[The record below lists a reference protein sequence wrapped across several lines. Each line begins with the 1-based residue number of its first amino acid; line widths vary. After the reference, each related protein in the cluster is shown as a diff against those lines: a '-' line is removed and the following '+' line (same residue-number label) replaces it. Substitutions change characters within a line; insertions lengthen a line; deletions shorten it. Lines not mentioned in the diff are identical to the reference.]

1 MMALPI
7 QKKLNINYD
16 PTSIEELKIL
26 TFLDANQFP
35 SDLVKLEISKN
46 DLEWINYSHISNNK
60 IRAIYLYSLLTLE
73 QKQIFKFWHKYAN
86 LVQCDNFNANCGV
99 QCVTLNA
106 KPGTGKSFLC
116 SIFTATCRIPVYY
129 IAYSNN
135 LVNQI
140 AGILHVDP
148 INLCSFLMTIAKLSY
163 YKAKQL
169 CSMSSKLIDD
179 FLLALN
185 NVSTNIEHK
194 IILIDEYTVIYAP
207 IIALLYGIAK
217 KINALIIYIG
227 DPCQLPPIRNS
238 QWHLSGNYKIVSL
251 LATEK
256 FQLNKVLRYSS
267 LDYGEKL
274 LKIAS
279 IIENNNF
286 YAKNDFATKYLLYQ
300 LFCDKFATESTLN
313 SIFLSQNHKTI
324 TQHLSQHL
332 CNNYNVPQWLQQF
345 NHHNTKSTEN
355 YIYSLYRRKLNKKL
369 FPLKFVS
376 KFTKFLNH
384 LPLVKKLPYIYVD
397 KSKCKH
403 IVTLF
408 DVDIANDKIVILCND
423 ELKFLSPQTIS
434 SYLPSENL
442 RFLKELVTGNL
453 YNFPIYPYY
462 STYHAVQ
469 GMTISNYN
477 LEIDIDCTSVN
488 SIYVGLSRISS
499 PSQLTKIHTSELP
512 HLICTNYFN
521 DDYFYRVKNF
531 NQWVQSKESIS
542 FTIVENYEKFMVSF
556 NTKILKS
563 QCQQT
568 NKENSNNELSHL
580 MSFCELL
587 KQTDDPIELNKFKN
601 ILTDI

>member
-1 MMALPI
+1 MMTLPV
-7 QKKLNINYD
+7 QKKLNINFY
-16 PTSIEELKIL
+16 PKSIEELKIL

-35 SDLVKLEISKN
+35 SDVVKQEIAKN
-46 DLEWINYSHISNNK
+46 DIEWINYKHISNNK

-73 QKQIFKFWHKYAN
+73 QKQIFKLWHKYAN
-86 LVQCDNFNANCGV
+86 IVQCDDFNNDCGS
-99 QCVTLNA
+99 QCLSLNA

-116 SIFTATCRIPVYY
+116 SIFTATCRVPVYY

-140 AGILHVDP
+140 AGILNVDP

-169 CSMSSKLIDD
+169 CSMTSKMIDD

-185 NVSTNIEHK
+185 NVSKNIEHK

-238 QWHLSGNYKIVSL
+238 KWHLSGNYEVITL
-251 LATEK
+251 LAVEK
-256 FQLNKVLRYSS
+256 FKLNKILRYSS
-267 LDYGEKL
+267 LDYAEKL
-274 LKIAS
+274 LRIAS

-286 YAKNDFATKYLLYQ
+286 YAKNNFGTKYLLYQ
-300 LFCDKFATESTLN
+300 LFPDKFTTKSILN

-324 TQHLSQHL
+324 TQHLSNHL

-345 NHHNTKSTEN
+345 SHTTKSTET
-355 YIYSLYRRKLNKKL
+355 YVYSMYRRKANKKL

-397 KSKCKH
+397 KLKCKH

-408 DVDIANDKIVILCND
+408 DIDIPNDKIVILCND

-469 GMTISNYN
+469 GMTISDYN
-477 LEIDIDCTSVN
+477 LEIDIDCMCVN

-499 PSQLTKIHTSELP
+499 PAQLTKIHTSDLP

-521 DDYFYRVKNF
+521 DEYYYRVKNF
-531 NQWVQSKESIS
+531 SQWQQSKESII
-542 FTIVENYEKFMVSF
+542 FAIVDSYEKFISSF

-563 QCQQT
+563 SCQMAET
-568 NKENSNNELSHL
+568 ANNEISHL
-580 MSFCELL
+580 ISFCQLL
-587 KQTDDPIELNKFKN
+587 KQTIDPVELNKFKN
-601 ILTDI
+601 SLMDI